1 MATEK
6 INKLL
11 KAKKTIIFGTI
22 NVQTLNKEGKIS
34 ELIASAITTIQG
46 IISIQEHRVIHND
59 LIKEEVFGKWR
70 LLTCSAWKN
79 TVNAANGGIGI
90 LFREDIYNTLSSI
103 ENISP
108 RIMTA
113 TFQGNPQTTIITC
126 YSPTNVSDETET
138 ERFYTDLS
146 SLYKFRNIMF

>member
-1 MATEK
+1 MKE
-6 INKLL
+6 
-11 KAKKTIIFGTI
+11 KKTTIFGTI

-34 ELIASAITTIQG
+34 ELIASAITTRQDV
-46 IISIQEHRVIHND
+46 ISIQEHRVIHND

-79 TVNAANGGIGI
+79 TVNAANGGIGM
-90 LFREDIYNTLSSI
+90 LLRVDIYNTLSSI
-103 ENISP
+103 AKISP

-138 ERFYTDLS
+138 ERFMQI
-146 SLYKFRNIMF
+146 SLH